1 MSNAE
6 LVVAGTFLN
15 HIEAELAQGA
25 LEAGGV
31 ESIISADDVG
41 AMRPHLSLTGGVRL
55 FVRADDAERAG
66 QILGE
71 AQETPPA
78 DGDLIR

>member
-6 LVVAGTFLN
+6 LVVVGSFLN

-25 LEAGGV
+25 LEAGGI

-41 AMRPHLSLTGGVRL
+41 GMRPHLSLTGGVRL
-55 FVRADDAERAG
+55 FVRADDAEKAG
-66 QILGE
+66 AILGE
-71 AQETPPA
+71 AQEPAPA
-78 DGDLIR
+78 DGDVIR